1 MNALPGREY
10 DLIQFSLVNDN
21 KMYSQIKF
29 VRTPGHE
36 NVKYCTGKDAVKMSA
51 DINKSL
57 MAVKDTINQYIK
69 GKTAINAKD
78 SFISKYLSEEIKSK
92 NLILIGHIHDDKQYE
107 KDIYETLNFI
117 M

>member
-51 DINKSL
+51 DINIISYGCERYYKSIY
-57 MAVKDTINQYIK
+57 KREDSYKCKRFIYIK
-69 GKTAINAKD
+69 I
-78 SFISKYLSEEIKSK
+78 FV
-92 NLILIGHIHDDKQYE
+92 
-107 KDIYETLNFI
+107 
-117 M
+117 

>member
-78 SFISKYLSEEIKSK
+78 SFISKYLSEEIKVK
-92 NLILIGHIHDDKQYE
+92 I
-107 KDIYETLNFI
+107 
-117 M
+117 